1 MSYDEEAIEDL
12 LSRLRGEG
20 KAAILGGRQAAVESI
35 TTVLKLVD
43 RDTRILKQCREGL
56 MKAREVAKVANVEQL
71 EQVLEAV
78 KVIVTTLRGRS

>member
-1 MSYDEEAIEDL
+1 MSYDEEAIEEI

-20 KAAILGGRQAAVESI
+20 KAAIHGGRQAAVESI
-35 TTVLKLVD
+35 STMLSLVE
-43 RDTRILKQCREGL
+43 REMQLLKQCQEGL

-78 KVIVTTLRGRS
+78 KVIVTTLRGRN